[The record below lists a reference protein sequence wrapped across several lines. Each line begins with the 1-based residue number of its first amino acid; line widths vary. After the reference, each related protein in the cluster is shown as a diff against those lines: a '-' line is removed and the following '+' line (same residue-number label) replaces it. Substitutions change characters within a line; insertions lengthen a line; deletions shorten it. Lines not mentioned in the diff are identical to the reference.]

1 MEDAESDRCEDAV
14 NETSQVIFFD
24 PNEGEFSQWHPAKC
38 NLDGIEFNCAE
49 QLMMYAKAKLFGDDQ
64 VASII
69 LKSTDPKKQKEL
81 GRRVRNFDPSV
92 WTDHCEGIVKLA
104 NFLKNADLQKKLL
117 LTEGKTLA
125 LATKLDA
132 FWGIGL
138 SEKDK
143 DASLKSK
150 WRGLNKLG
158 NVLMEIRDELL
169 EEERDKKEIEK
180 LYESYQN
187 ST

>member
-1 MEDAESDRCEDAV
+1 MS
-14 NETSQVIFFD
+14 
-24 PNEGEFSQWHPAKC
+24 
-38 NLDGIEFNCAE
+38 
-49 QLMMYAKAKLFGDDQ
+49 
-64 VASII
+64 
-69 LKSTDPKKQKEL
+69 
-81 GRRVRNFDPSV
+81 
-92 WTDHCEGIVKLA
+92 
-104 NFLKNADLQKKLL
+104 
-117 LTEGKTLA
+117 TEGRTLA

-143 DASLKSK
+143 DAKLKSK

-180 LYESYQN
+180 LYKN
-187 ST
+187 NM